1 MTSESMIKPLRR
13 FNIILKKRGIYY
25 EKKLLTVFLMIAMS
39 LNITACVTV
48 SDVDSST
55 NIQDI
60 ESAENSEG
68 NSNDTEKSGSTAPED
83 NLPEYAKV
91 GQVVSG
97 EKWSIALLYAKEY
110 DSIDSE
116 YYSDK
121 PAEGN
126 KFLAL
131 FFDVKNITSEND
143 YFNYLLFEG
152 YADDYSTN
160 VSLIMG
166 NPDGM
171 SAIGGN
177 LDAGKMSKGYIVYEV
192 PSDWKSFEISYK
204 DGVWTTHKAATFVV
218 NKEDVSDADYT
229 YPNSVYPEYAL
240 DSSKKTDIGTEISS
254 DKWNVKLIDVKKYE
268 TVGDIFT
275 QSADDGKEFVIF
287 YLEAENVSSADDY
300 FNTLYFR
307 SYVDGYITEQTLLL
321 SDIDGY
327 SSMSGDV
334 AAGKKIKG
342 YVAVQAPLGWKSI
355 ELIYDDGAF
364 IENKVAEF
372 GIINE

>member
-1 MTSESMIKPLRR
+1 MK
-13 FNIILKKRGIYY
+13 
-25 EKKLLTVFLMIAMS
+25 KKLLTVFLMIAMS

-60 ESAENSEG
+60 ESAENFEG

-121 PAEGN
+121 PAEGS

-131 FFDVKNITSEND
+131 FFDVKNISSEND

-229 YPNSVYPEYAL
+229 YTNSVYPEYAL

-268 TVGDIFT
+268 SVGDIFT

>member
-1 MTSESMIKPLRR
+1 MK
-13 FNIILKKRGIYY
+13 
-25 EKKLLTVFLMIAMS
+25 KKLSIVLLLITMS
-39 LNITACVTV
+39 LGMTACVEISNT
-48 SDVDSST
+48 DSQ
-55 NIQDI
+55 NVIQDI
-60 ESAENSEG
+60 ESNSDNVSTDNNSE
-68 NSNDTEKSGSTAPED
+68 TEN
-83 NLPEYAKV
+83 NLPEHATV

-121 PAEGN
+121 PSEGN
-126 KFLAL
+126 KYLVL
-131 FFDVKNITSEND
+131 FFDVKNISSEND
-143 YFNYLLFEG
+143 YFNYLYFEG
-152 YADDYSTN
+152 YVDDYSTN

-166 NPDGM
+166 KPDGM

-192 PSDWKSFEISYK
+192 PSDWQNFEISYK

-218 NKEDVSDADYT
+218 NKEDISPSDYT
-229 YPNSVYPEYAL
+229 YSNSVYQEYVL
-240 DSSKKTDIGTEISS
+240 DSSKKTEIGTKINS
-254 DKWNVKLIDVKKYE
+254 DKWDVTLIDAKKYNS
-268 TVGDIFT
+268 VGELFT
-275 QSADDGKEFVIF
+275 QEADDGKEFVIF
-287 YLEAENVSSADDY
+287 YLEAENVSSTDDY

-342 YVAVQAPLGWKSI
+342 YVAVQAPIGWNAV

-364 IENKVAEF
+364 TENKVAEF
-372 GIINE
+372 AIVNE